1 MRAGMGQ
8 REALITII
16 ALQTLYIV
24 INVSLC
30 SRLNINIILLIDI
43 ALWLLFNVVLN
54 RRIRKKG
61 AQTFSI

>member
-8 REALITII
+8 RAALITII
-16 ALQTLYIV
+16 ALQTLFIV